1 MAISGCLV
9 DGGFGRIKKLF
20 KRSDCESL
28 SQFADIVDKSARNN
42 FPVLY
47 RNENNDQTWKWYD
60 WKSYLTRYFLQ
71 VKGIQKYH
79 CFRFSAADKSAVF
92 VKKRTDSEQIRVPLI
107 RRNTEV
113 LTTTFPEVI
122 QPAGLEVVHGANIYT
137 VTLENICVLHT
148 KMPRARHTL
157 KSDSRCMRTD

>member
-1 MAISGCLV
+1 MAIPGHTKCLV

-28 SQFADIVDKSARNN
+28 SQFADIVDKSARHN
-42 FPVLY
+42 FLVLY

-79 CFRFSAADKSAVF
+79 SFRFSAADKSVVF
-92 VKKRTDSEQIRVPLI
+92 VKERTDSEEIRVALI

-122 QPAGLEVVHGANIYT
+122 QPAGLSRTRREYLYRNVRKYVRPAYQDAACPAYT
-137 VTLENICVLHT
+137 EE
-148 KMPRARHTL
+148 
-157 KSDSRCMRTD
+157 